1 MWDVA
6 VLEMNMHEKFC
17 IENGLMK
24 IGVIGVM
31 KDLLDDEKKPFLK
44 KYVNEK
50 LRGFKN
56 GFSKMLK

>member
-17 IENGLMK
+17 IEKGLMK

-31 KDLLDDEKKPFLK
+31 KDLLDNEKSRFLK
-44 KYVNEK
+44 NFVNEK
-50 LRGFKN
+50 LGIFKKS
-56 GFSKMLK
+56 FSEMLK